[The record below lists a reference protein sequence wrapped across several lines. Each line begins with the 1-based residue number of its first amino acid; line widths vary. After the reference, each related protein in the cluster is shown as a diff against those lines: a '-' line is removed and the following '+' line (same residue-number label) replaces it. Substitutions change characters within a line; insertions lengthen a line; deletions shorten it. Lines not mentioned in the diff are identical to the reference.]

1 MDDLIQLAFTI
12 VAIALGFFFG
22 RKAEE
27 KHYISIR
34 EREKTLLHLPV
45 RVDPTPNP
53 GMTDSKLVMGNVV
66 IASDR
71 FKALVGSLQGFFGGK
86 VPSLESLMDRAR
98 REAILRMKADAAA
111 WGAREVI
118 HLRIDS
124 SMLDNQGVEVFASGT
139 ALK

>member
-1 MDDLIQLAFTI
+1 MDDLIQLAFTLLSI
-12 VAIALGFFFG
+12 VLGFLFG

-27 KHYISIR
+27 KHYASIR
-34 EREKTLLHLPV
+34 DREKTLLHLPV
-45 RVDPTPNP
+45 RAELTPESS
-53 GMTDSKLVMGNVV
+53 MTEAKLVMGNVV

-111 WGAREVI
+111 WGAKEVI

-139 ALK
+139 AVK